1 MEGQYFYPY
10 FSGGFRPLDKG
21 GGGGGHPDPEIGGA
35 ASKKLFSA
43 LRASFWSKNKEG
55 SLP

>member
-35 ASKKLFSA
+35 ASK
-43 LRASFWSKNKEG
+43 
-55 SLP
+55 